1 MTSLPATLTGL
12 QQALALGKL
21 SRQESLNEQRQ
32 RLKKLDLRYHCVVH
46 LMDEV
51 SDDSLGDAAQTHN
64 RPPLAGIGL
73 AHKDIFNTAGRAPGL
88 GHDHGRPVHGLA
100 AASAVQQLQNAGASQ
115 LATVVMAEYACGATG
130 DNPHFARCL
139 NPLNEA
145 AVVGGSSSGSAV
157 AVASEIAY
165 GAMGTDT
172 AGSVRIP
179 AATCGLIG
187 LKTTHGLIN
196 QAGVHP
202 LAPSLDSI
210 GLLARSAADARQ
222 LLDAFTFGSSEPPSL
237 PQPRLKA
244 WIPETGLHDS
254 VTAALTTL
262 ADACGATQ
270 RINQLSEYRL
280 MTALSEIVLHHE
292 AATTHQT
299 GLLNN
304 TLSASVQAV
313 ALPGLVMPLD
323 WYQAAVRDRGPRAR
337 AFFNAH
343 LKDHDILMLPALPQ
357 PVPDWS
363 VVTPGSTD
371 FDVKQ
376 LLSLHSFMGWV
387 NYLGFPSL
395 VMPIASDARG
405 LPICAQFIARPFEE
419 RTLLAFA
426 DGLEIKRFG
435 HSGIT
440 RHFSHL
446 QS

>member
-1 MTSLPATLTGL
+1 MTGLPATLTGL
-12 QQALALGKL
+12 QHALALGQL
-21 SRQESLNEQRQ
+21 SLQESLSAQRQ
-32 RLKKLDLRYHCVVH
+32 RLKKLDPIYHCVVQV
-46 LMDEV
+46 LEDV
-51 SDDSLGDAAQTHN
+51 LSGAAQADKPQT
-64 RPPLAGIGL
+64 LAGIGL
-73 AHKDIFNTAGRAPGL
+73 AHKDIFNTAGRAPGV
-88 GHDHGRPVHGLA
+88 GHDRGRPVTGLA
-100 AASAVQQLQNAGASQ
+100 AAAAVQQLQTAGASQ

-130 DNPHFARCL
+130 ENPHFPRCL
-139 NPLNEA
+139 NPLNPA

-196 QAGVHP
+196 QAGVYP

-222 LLDAFTFGSSEPPSL
+222 LLDALTLGSSERPSV
-237 PQPRLKA
+237 QEPRLKA

-254 VTAALTTL
+254 VTAALSAL
-262 ADACGATQ
+262 ADDCTVIQ
-270 RINQLSEYRL
+270 RISQLAEHRVL
-280 MTALSEIVLHHE
+280 TALSEILLHHE
-292 AATTHQT
+292 AATTHQS
-299 GLLNN
+299 GLLNK
-304 TLSASVQAV
+304 TLSASVEAV

-323 WYQAAVRDRGPRAR
+323 WYQAAVRDRSSRAR

-343 LKDHDILMLPALPQ
+343 LKDHDILMMPALPQ
-357 PVPDWS
+357 PVPDGS

-435 HSGIT
+435 RSGIT
-440 RHFSHL
+440 RHFSNL

>member
-1 MTSLPATLTGL
+1 MTVLPATLTGL
-12 QQALALGKL
+12 QRALALGQL
-21 SRQESLNEQRQ
+21 SQQESLSAQRQ
-32 RLKKLDLRYHCVVH
+32 RLKNLDPIYHCVVQV
-46 LMDEV
+46 MDE
-51 SDDSLGDAAQTHN
+51 AADNGGGKAAPVGKSQA
-64 RPPLAGIGL
+64 LAGIGL
-73 AHKDIFNTAGRAPGL
+73 AHKDIFNTAGRAPGV
-88 GHDHGRPVHGLA
+88 GHDRGRSAPGLA
-100 AASAVQQLQNAGASQ
+100 AASAIQQLQNAGASH
-115 LATVVMAEYACGATG
+115 LASVVMAEFACGATG
-130 DNPHFARCL
+130 DNPHFPRCI
-139 NPLNEA
+139 NPLNKA

-179 AATCGLIG
+179 AATCGLLG
-187 LKTTHGLIN
+187 LKTTHGLIS
-196 QAGVHP
+196 QEGVHP
-202 LAPSLDSI
+202 LAPSLDSV
-210 GLLARSAADARQ
+210 GLLTRSAADARQ
-222 LLDAFTFGSSEPPSL
+222 LLDALTLGSSERPNL
-237 PQPRLKA
+237 QKPRLKA
-244 WIPETGLHDS
+244 WIPEAGLHDS
-254 VTAALTTL
+254 VASALTAL
-262 ADACGATQ
+262 ANDCNVTQ
-270 RINQLSEYRL
+270 RISQLAEHRL
-280 MTALSEIVLHHE
+280 LTSLSEILLHHE
-292 AATTHQT
+292 AATTHQS

-313 ALPGLVMPLD
+313 ALPGLVMPLG
-323 WYQAAVRDRGPRAR
+323 WYQAAVRDRGLRAR

-343 LKDHDILMLPALPQ
+343 LKEHDILMLPALPQ

-363 VVTPGSTD
+363 AVTPGSTE

>member
-1 MTSLPATLTGL
+1 MNTLPATLTGL
-12 QQALALGKL
+12 QHALALGQM
-21 SRQESLNEQRQ
+21 SQQESLSAQRQ
-32 RLKKLDLRYHCVVH
+32 RLKKLDPVYHCVVQV
-46 LMDEV
+46 MDETANNGGAKATQA
-51 SDDSLGDAAQTHN
+51 DKPQA
-64 RPPLAGIGL
+64 LAGIGL
-73 AHKDIFNTAGRAPGL
+73 THKDIFNTAGRAPGL
-88 GHDHGRPVHGLA
+88 GRDHGRSMPGLA
-100 AASAVQQLQNAGASQ
+100 PASAVQQLQNAGASQ

-130 DNPHFARCL
+130 DNPHFARCV
-139 NPLNEA
+139 NPLNPA

-179 AATCGLIG
+179 AATCGLLG
-187 LKTTHGLIN
+187 LKTTHGLIS
-196 QAGVHP
+196 QEGVYP
-202 LAPSLDSI
+202 LAPSLDSV
-210 GLLARSAADARQ
+210 GLLARSAADAWQ
-222 LLDAFTFGSSEPPSL
+222 LLDAFTLGGGARPSL

-254 VTAALTTL
+254 VAAALLAL
-262 ADACGATQ
+262 ADDCGVTQ
-270 RINQLSEYRL
+270 RISQLADHRL
-280 MTALSEIVLHHE
+280 LTALSEILLHHE
-292 AATTHQT
+292 AATTHQS

-304 TLSASVQAV
+304 TLSASVLAV
-313 ALPGLVMPLD
+313 ALLGLVMPLD

-343 LKDHDILMLPALPQ
+343 LKEHDILMLPALPQ

-363 VVTPGSTD
+363 AVTPGITE

-376 LLSLHSFMGWV
+376 LLGLHSFMNWV